1 MVYAENQWLGVYA
14 VLVFI
19 KYQAQ
24 PLTVAGA
31 ALVGLGFVFWVRNK
45 QTVQLPVKL
54 RLNESKREHQ
64 RRGLYLYSSI
74 GIRVCA
80 EFVWCF

>member
-31 ALVGLGFVFWVRNK
+31 ALVGFGVCSYNML

-54 RLNESKREHQ
+54 R
-64 RRGLYLYSSI
+64 
-74 GIRVCA
+74 
-80 EFVWCF
+80 